1 MHFWGSMTDDGES
14 AGAASAGYRRLER
27 RRLLILAGGACL
39 LLLVLLLDLMTGP
52 AALGVREIFTAVFF
66 PDHVSPSDRTIV
78 WTFRMTTALMAA
90 VVGAS
95 LGVAG
100 AQMQTILN
108 NPLASPYTLGV
119 SAAAGFGAALA
130 MVCGAGLMPIGG
142 QFLVPASAFAF
153 AVLSSL
159 AIYGIARWR
168 PGSTE
173 GIILGGVALLFL
185 FNAGVAF
192 LQFAAKE
199 EELAAIVFWLFGSL
213 QGATWPK
220 LGVVFA
226 ALAVSVALLG
236 AKSWQLTA
244 LRLGDDRARS
254 MGIDVGRLRLQTLL
268 LVSVLTAT
276 AVCFTGS
283 IGFIGLVAPHI
294 ARGVVGEDQRFLMPL
309 SALLGALLLSVASVA
324 SKMVLPGAIFPI
336 GVATAF
342 FGVPFFC
349 TLIFLKRRANW

>member
-1 MHFWGSMTDDGES
+1 MTDDGES
-14 AGAASAGYRRLER
+14 AGAASLGYRRLER

-39 LLLVLLLDLMTGP
+39 LALSLLVDLMTGP
-52 AALGVREIFTAVFF
+52 AALGPREILAAVFS
-66 PDHVSPSDRTIV
+66 PDRATPADRTIV
-78 WTFRMTTALMAA
+78 WEFRMTTAVMAA
-90 VVGAS
+90 AVGAA

-119 SAAAGFGAALA
+119 SSAAGFGAALA
-130 MVCGAGLMPIGG
+130 MVCGAGLAPLAGPL
-142 QFLVPASAFAF
+142 LVPASAFFF
-153 AVLSSL
+153 AALGSL
-159 AIYGIARWR
+159 AIYGIARRR

-192 LQFAAKE
+192 LQFFARE

-220 LGVVFA
+220 VGVVSS
-226 ALAVSVALLG
+226 ALGISVALLG
-236 AKSWQLTA
+236 ARSWRLTA
-244 LRLGDDRARS
+244 LRLGDERARS
-254 MGIDVGRLRLQTLL
+254 MGIDVGRLRLETLMI
-268 LVSVLTAT
+268 VSALTAT

-294 ARGVVGEDQRFLMPL
+294 ARGMVGEDQRFLMPL
-309 SALLGALLLSVASVA
+309 SAVLGALLLSVASVA
-324 SKMVLPGAIFPI
+324 SKMLFPGAIFPI
-336 GVATAF
+336 GVATAI
-342 FGVPFFC
+342 FGVPFFGA
-349 TLIFLKRRANW
+349 LIFLKRRADW

>member
-1 MHFWGSMTDDGES
+1 MADELSGV
-14 AGAASAGYRRLER
+14 AGAGVRYRRLER
-27 RRLLILAGGACL
+27 RRLWILAGGACL
-39 LLLVLLLDLMTGP
+39 LALSLLVDLMTGP
-52 AALGVREIFTAVFF
+52 ALLGPREILTAVFA
-66 PDHVSPSDRTIV
+66 PERAVAADRIIV
-78 WTFRMTTALMAA
+78 WEFRMTTALMAA
-90 VVGAS
+90 AVGAA

-130 MVCGAGLMPIGG
+130 MVCGAGLAPVAGPI
-142 QFLVPASAFAF
+142 LVPGSAFAF
-153 AVLSSL
+153 AVLGSL
-159 AIYGIARWR
+159 AVYGIARWR

-185 FNAGVAF
+185 FNAGIAF
-192 LQFAAKE
+192 LQYAARE
-199 EELAAIVFWLFGSL
+199 DELAAIVFWLFGSL

-226 ALAVSVALLG
+226 ALLISVVLL
-236 AKSWQLTA
+236 AARSWRLTA

-254 MGIDVGRLRLQTLL
+254 MGIDVGRLRLETLMI
-268 LVSVLTAT
+268 VSVLTAT
-276 AVCFTGS
+276 AVCFTGC

-294 ARGVVGEDQRFLMPL
+294 ARGLTGEDQRFLMPL
-309 SALLGALLLSVASVA
+309 SALLGALLLSVASIG
-324 SKMVLPGAIFPI
+324 SKLALPGAIFPI

-342 FGVPFFC
+342 FGVPFFGAM
-349 TLIFLKRRANW
+349 IFLKRRNHW

>member
-1 MHFWGSMTDDGES
+1 MKDEAED
-14 AGAASAGYRRLER
+14 AGAALAGYRRMGR
-27 RRLLILAGGACL
+27 RRLLFLACGACAL
-39 LLLVLLLDLMTGP
+39 CLALLVDLMTGP
-52 AALGVREIFTAVFF
+52 ALLGPWEILTAVF
-66 PDHVSPSDRTIV
+66 SPERAAAADRIIV
-78 WTFRMTTALMAA
+78 WEFRMTTALMAA
-90 VVGAS
+90 VVGAA

-130 MVCGAGLMPIGG
+130 MVCGAVLAPVAGPI
-142 QFLVPASAFAF
+142 LVPGSAFAF
-153 AVLSSL
+153 AVLGSL
-159 AIYGIARWR
+159 AVYGIARWR

-185 FNAGVAF
+185 FNAGIAF
-192 LQFAAKE
+192 LQYAARE
-199 EELAAIVFWLFGSL
+199 DELAAIVFWLFGSL

-226 ALAVSVALLG
+226 ALVASVALLG
-236 AKSWQLTA
+236 ARSWRLTA

-254 MGIDVGRLRLQTLL
+254 MGIDVGRLRLETLMI
-268 LVSVLTAT
+268 VSVLTAT
-276 AVCFTGS
+276 AVCFTGC

-294 ARGVVGEDQRFLMPL
+294 ARGLTGEDQRFLMPL
-309 SALLGALLLSVASVA
+309 SALLGALLLSVASIG
-324 SKMVLPGAIFPI
+324 SKLALPGAIFPI

-342 FGVPFFC
+342 FGVPFFGAM
-349 TLIFLKRRANW
+349 IFLKRRNHW